1 MPREGLR
8 LSVHHRAFVY
18 GSSAL
23 LFLTGAAWLVAHTWM
38 RVEGDF
44 GDMPHPLER
53 WSLQAHGAVAMLFLM
68 ALGSLVRGHIRAG
81 WRAKRSRLSGATM
94 VAASAAL
101 VVSGWC
107 LYYVGNEEARA
118 LISQLHWLLGLAG
131 PIIIVA
137 HVLGRGG
144 AAVSSAQAQRNIRD
158 AREPDSR
165 DSSREREWSASSRPA
180 ASSSQS
186 PACTAS

>member
-1 MPREGLR
+1 MPRDGVR
-8 LSVHHRAFVY
+8 LTSRHRLFVY

-23 LFLTGAAWLVAHTWM
+23 LFLTGTAWLVAHAWM
-38 RVEGDF
+38 RVDGEF

-68 ALGSLVRGHIRAG
+68 ALGSLVRGHIPAG
-81 WRAKRSRLSGATM
+81 WRSKRSRLSGATM
-94 VAASAAL
+94 VAASATL
-101 VVSGWC
+101 IVSGWC
-107 LYYVGNEEARA
+107 LYYVGDDEVRA
-118 LISQLHWLLGLAG
+118 FTSQVHWLLGLAG
-131 PIIIVA
+131 PIIVGA
-137 HVLGRGG
+137 HVLGRRS
-144 AAVSSAQAQRNIRD
+144 AAVSSAEAQRNTRD

>member
-1 MPREGLR
+1 M
-8 LSVHHRAFVY
+8 
-18 GSSAL
+18 
-23 LFLTGAAWLVAHTWM
+23 LFLTGAAWLVAHTWLH
-38 RVEGDF
+38 VEGEF

-53 WSLQAHGAVAMLFLM
+53 WSLQAHGAIAMLFLM
-68 ALGSLVRGHIRAG
+68 ALGSLIRGHIRAG

-101 VVSGWC
+101 IVSGWC

-118 LISQLHWLLGLAG
+118 LISQAHWLLGLAG
-131 PIIIVA
+131 PIIIGA
-137 HVLGRGG
+137 HVLGRRSV
-144 AAVSSAQAQRNIRD
+144 AVSSAAAPRNIRD

-165 DSSREREWSASSRPA
+165 DSSREREWSASSHPA
-180 ASSSQS
+180 ASSSQN

>member
-8 LSVHHRAFVY
+8 LTLLHRTLVY

-23 LFLTGAAWLVAHTWM
+23 LFLSGAAWLVAHTWM
-38 RVEGDF
+38 RVEGEF
-44 GDMPHPLER
+44 CDMPHPLER

-68 ALGSLVRGHIRAG
+68 ALGSLVRGHISAG
-81 WRAKRSRLSGATM
+81 WRSKRSRLSGTTM
-94 VAASAAL
+94 VAASATL

-107 LYYVGNEEARA
+107 LYYVGNEDARA
-118 LISQLHWLLGLAG
+118 LVSQVHWLLGLAG
-131 PIIIVA
+131 PIIIGA
-137 HVLGRGG
+137 HVLGRRSG
-144 AAVSSAQAQRNIRD
+144 AVSSAEAQRNIRD

-165 DSSREREWSASSRPA
+165 DSSRAREWSASSRPA